1 MKAKMRR
8 RHRTRRPPSRDQTSL
23 TARDIMNPKVVTVR
37 DDLTVQELATFL
49 TENEIS
55 GAPVLN
61 EKGKLVGVVSVT
73 DIAECAGEG
82 AGTVWDGPNPHFHL
96 PGSEGR
102 LTPGDLRQMHI
113 ENEGPLVRQIMT
125 PTVYTIP
132 EGTAVAQIAKTMIS
146 GRIHRLLVTRRARV
160 VGIITTLDMLKLLV
174 ARRK

>member
-1 MKAKMRR
+1 
-8 RHRTRRPPSRDQTSL
+8 
-23 TARDIMNPKVVTVR
+23 
-37 DDLTVQELATFL
+37 
-49 TENEIS
+49 
-55 GAPVLN
+55 
-61 EKGKLVGVVSVT
+61 
-73 DIAECAGEG
+73 
-82 AGTVWDGPNPHFHL
+82 L